1 MRTAHQQRVDE
12 FMRLA
17 GQELPTAPTEPNE
30 AVRLLRARL
39 ILEEA
44 LEAVA
49 GLGVRISDGYCG
61 NGIHIGRIDFEINGP
76 MNLVEVVDGCCDT
89 IVVAT
94 GTLSACG
101 VSDDAVQRAV
111 DESNLAKFGPGSY
124 RRDDG
129 KWMKPPGFRPPNIA
143 AILEQQTDGGRTSQS
158 ESAA

>member
-1 MRTAHQQRVDE
+1 MRTPHQQRVDE

-17 GQELPTAPTEPNE
+17 GQELPTVPTEPSRE
-30 AVRLLRARL
+30 VRELRARL

-44 LEAVA
+44 METIAALGVQVRILGEPHGVSSGDFALEA
-49 GLGVRISDGYCG
+49 ICD
-61 NGIHIGRIDFEINGP
+61 

-124 RRDDG
+124 KRDDG
-129 KWMKPPGFRPPNIA
+129 KWMKPPGFKPPNIA
-143 AILEQQTDGGRTSQS
+143 EILEQQTNGVNS
-158 ESAA
+158 